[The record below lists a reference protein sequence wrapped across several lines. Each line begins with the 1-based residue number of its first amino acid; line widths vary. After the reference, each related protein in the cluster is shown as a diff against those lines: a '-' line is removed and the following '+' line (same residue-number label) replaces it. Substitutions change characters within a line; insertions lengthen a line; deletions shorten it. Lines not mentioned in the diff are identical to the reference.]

1 MGVQDV
7 AARWLRAAK
16 GLREEDRRSAERIAD
31 LAKRHASDGFCS
43 FDDPVEA
50 AIFSACVEILKLL
63 EDMDVDP

>member
-7 AARWLRAAK
+7 AGRWLRAAK
-16 GLREEDRRSAERIAD
+16 ELREDDRQPAERIAD
-31 LAKRHASDGFCS
+31 FAKRHASDGFCS